1 MYFVLKGEV
10 WINSAEHLDIILR
23 EGDFVIQPVGSTM
36 EFRIHTPAESIIY
49 MFDRLQNVCDLRFND
64 HMDYVVT
71 ESLPS
76 NIMHV
81 CEPLRLFL
89 VGIKAALN
97 DGMVC
102 AEYMRAKQTELFCL
116 LNCYYTLKE
125 LSAFYA
131 PVYSNSLNFRYFVM
145 SHYHLA
151 KDVSS
156 FARLG
161 GYSISTFRR
170 LFKDTFN
177 EPVYQWM
184 MKQKCRSIYEDI
196 TTTSTS
202 ITAIS
207 IKYGFE
213 SLANFSH
220 FCRTNFGKS
229 PRGLRSR

>member
-1 MYFVLKGEV
+1 MCFVLKGEV
-10 WINSAEHLDIILR
+10 WINSAEHPDMILR
-23 EGDFVIQPVGSTM
+23 EGDCIIQPAGSTV
-36 EFRIHTPAESIIY
+36 EFRIHTPVESITY
-49 MFDRLQNVCDLRFND
+49 MFDRLQNVCDLRFNG
-64 HMDYVVT
+64 HMDYAAT
-71 ESLPS
+71 ESS
-76 NIMHV
+76 SSTVMHI
-81 CEPLRLFL
+81 CDPLRIFL
-89 VGIKAALN
+89 VGIKGALN

-102 AEYMRAKQTELFCL
+102 AEYMRSKQTELFCL

-131 PVYSNSLNFRYFVM
+131 PVYSNSLSFRYFVM

-151 KDVSS
+151 RDVGS

-170 LFKDTFN
+170 LFRETFD

-184 MKQKCRSIYEDI
+184 MKQKCRGIYEDI

-207 IKYGFE
+207 AKYGFE

-229 PRGLRSR
+229 PRGLRSK